1 MGGSGFGQH
10 IKAAN
15 RIMEVNNMIG
25 LCESLIYGHK
35 AGLELNQM
43 IEILQGGGGS
53 SFVLKNFAPTML
65 QREFYEGYSAE
76 FLLKDLRNVLDECEK
91 MDIETPGTKLAYDLY
106 D

>member
-15 RIMEVNNMIG
+15 RMMEVNNMIG

-43 IEILQGGGGS
+43 IEIL
-53 SFVLKNFAPTML
+53 
-65 QREFYEGYSAE
+65 
-76 FLLKDLRNVLDECEK
+76 
-91 MDIETPGTKLAYDLY
+91 
-106 D
+106 

>member
-15 RIMEVNNMIG
+15 RMMEVNNMIG

-43 IEILQGGGGS
+43 VEILQGGGGS
-53 SFVLKNFAPTML
+53 SFVLKNFAPAML

-76 FLLKDLRNVLDECEK
+76 FLLKDLTNVLEECAK
-91 MDIETPGTKLAYDLY
+91 MGIESPGTELAHSLY